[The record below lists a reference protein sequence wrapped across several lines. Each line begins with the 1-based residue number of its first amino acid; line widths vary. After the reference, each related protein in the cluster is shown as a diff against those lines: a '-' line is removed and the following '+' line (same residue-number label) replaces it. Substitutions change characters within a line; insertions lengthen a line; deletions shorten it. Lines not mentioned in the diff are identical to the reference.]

1 MARRLDVA
9 AAELCTW
16 LDGFAEASV
25 VYVCFGSMVVLLEPH
40 AAAMAAALERT
51 WVAFV
56 WAAGPAASLPA
67 GFEER
72 MEAFVWVAFVWAGG
86 RGTVV
91 RGWVPQGGGSPAEG
105 ARGGRRGSSE

>member
-1 MARRLDVA
+1 MADAAGNRGGDADAA

-25 VYVCFGSMVVLLEPH
+25 VYVCFGSMAVLQEPH
-40 AAAMAAALERT
+40 AAAMAVALDRT
-51 WVAFV
+51 RVAFV
-56 WAAGPAASLPA
+56 WAAGPTAPLPA

-72 MEAFVWVAFVWAGG
+72 VAAAGG

-91 RGWVPQGGGSPAEG
+91 RGWAP
-105 ARGGRRGSSE
+105 